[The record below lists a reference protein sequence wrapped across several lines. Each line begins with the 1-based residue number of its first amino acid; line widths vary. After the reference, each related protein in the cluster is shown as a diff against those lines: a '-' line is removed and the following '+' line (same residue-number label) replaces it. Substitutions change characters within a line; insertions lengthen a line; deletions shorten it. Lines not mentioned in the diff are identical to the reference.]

1 MSKMTSL
8 RDEVLKYTIEEDLQ
22 QFNTLAIK
30 RLKDIQCSRI
40 RAGFSSKNA
49 NPRELRGKLWPC

>member
-40 RAGFSSKNA
+40 RVI
-49 NPRELRGKLWPC
+49 